1 MKRAART
8 TMEYI
13 RTHTLEFSTGP
24 ACRLAVENQSGATV
38 IEGHE
43 TERVTIQVIAHL
55 WVDTAADADDTMA
68 RILRG
73 IRQESGSVRIDIPP
87 LRSAGPWFFFGRGS
101 RVDLQIEVPRH
112 TAARVSGRSGRVEVA
127 RVEGPVEI
135 DQRSGRATV
144 IGVGRDVRI
153 HSRSGS
159 VDAED
164 IGGGLTVRSRTG
176 KVTARRIAGETN
188 IQSRTGAVQVE
199 EAGGEVQ
206 VRSRTG
212 RIAIE
217 RARGDVRAGT
227 TTGAIVVSD
236 AGGRLHLEA
245 TTGAVRYRGA
255 VCGDMDIRVTTGAIT
270 LEVDPERPFFLDAE
284 TVTGKISSDLQPR
297 REGAPPAGAPSVRL
311 RAVTGAINIK
321 RLSPF

>member
-1 MKRAART
+1 
-8 TMEYI
+8 MEYI
-13 RTHTLEFSTGP
+13 RTHILEFTTGP
-24 ACRLAVENQSGATV
+24 ACRLAVKNPSGATV
-38 IEGHE
+38 VEGGE
-43 TERVTIQVIAHL
+43 SDRVKIQVIAHL
-55 WVDTAADADDTMA
+55 WQETAADADETMG
-68 RILRG
+68 RILRA
-73 IRQESGSVRIDIPP
+73 IRHENGAVRIDIPP
-87 LRSAGPWFFFGRGS
+87 LRSTGPWFFFGRGS

-112 TAARVSGRSGRVEVA
+112 TAARVSGRSGRVEIA
-127 RVEGPVEI
+127 RMEGPVEI
-135 DQRSGRATV
+135 DQRSGRTTV

-159 VDAED
+159 IDVED

-176 KVTARRIAGETN
+176 KVAARRVAGEVN

-199 EAGGEVQ
+199 EAGGGVQ
-206 VRSRTG
+206 VESRTG

-236 AGGRLHLEA
+236 AGARVHLEA

-255 VCGDMDIRVTTGAIT
+255 VCGDMEIRVTTGAIT

-311 RAVTGAINIK
+311 RAVTGAIHIK